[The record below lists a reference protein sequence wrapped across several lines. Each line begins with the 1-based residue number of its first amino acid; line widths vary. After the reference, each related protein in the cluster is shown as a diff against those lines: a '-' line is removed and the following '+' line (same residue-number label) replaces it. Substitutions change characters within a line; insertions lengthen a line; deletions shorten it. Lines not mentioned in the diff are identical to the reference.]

1 MTGRVLQSSITVL
14 ALVLPTAQ
22 FPELAGLQDQHCA
35 STLLKEGQWSWDML
49 ERAEL
54 HEEGGFMF
62 ECT

>member
-1 MTGRVLQSSITVL
+1 ML
-14 ALVLPTAQ
+14 ALLLPTAQ